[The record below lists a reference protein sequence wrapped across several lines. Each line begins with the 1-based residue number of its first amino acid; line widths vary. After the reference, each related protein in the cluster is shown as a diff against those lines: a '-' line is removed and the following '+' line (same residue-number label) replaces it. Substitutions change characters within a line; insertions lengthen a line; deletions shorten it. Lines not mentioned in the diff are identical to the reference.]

1 MVSPFNNEITQPS
14 HPLGKSLIMKK
25 IAIATATRAEYGIL
39 KPLIDLVHQDPDFE
53 LHLFVTGAHLSFNHG
68 RTLEQI
74 EADGFPIAKKI
85 EILLSSD
92 TAVAVSKAMGLAQ
105 FSFAEAFEELKP
117 DVVVI
122 LGDRYEML
130 AIASVSL
137 MFNIPIVHLHGGELT
152 FGAIDDSIRHA
163 ITKMSSLHF
172 TSTEIYRRR
181 VIQMGESP
189 GSVFNTGALGLD
201 NINALKL
208 LSREELENSLECQF
222 KKKNFIITFHPE
234 TKGDAQVNQQLD
246 ELLNALDKQQETF
259 LLFTGANADT
269 NGSTINTVI
278 QQYVATHS
286 DKAAFFYSLGQ
297 LRYLSCLKHFDLM
310 MGNSSSGVIESPSF
324 KIPVVNIGDR
334 QKGRIMA
341 RNIINSEICS
351 EQISAAIDKCL
362 SVSFKESLK
371 EMASPYGDGK
381 SAQRILKV
389 LKSYSFPKQ
398 KEFFEVE

>member
-1 MVSPFNNEITQPS
+1 MR
-14 HPLGKSLIMKK
+14 K
-25 IAIATATRAEYGIL
+25 IAVVTGTRAEYGIL
-39 KPLIDLVHQDPDFE
+39 KPLIQLIHEDEQLKLE
-53 LHLFVTGAHLSFNHG
+53 LLVTGAHLSLSHG
-68 RTLEQI
+68 NTCRFI
-74 EADGFPIAKKI
+74 ESDGFPISRKI
-85 EILLSSD
+85 EILQASD
-92 TAVAVSKAMGLAQ
+92 SFVGVCKTMGLAQ
-105 FSFAEAFEELKP
+105 ISFAEVFEELKP
-117 DVVVI
+117 EMVII

-130 AIASVSL
+130 SVASTALIA
-137 MFNIPIVHLHGGELT
+137 NIPIVHLHGGELT

-189 GSVFNTGALGLD
+189 GAVFNTGALGLD

-208 LSREELENSLECQF
+208 LSREELENSLGCQF

-234 TKGDAQVNQQLD
+234 TKGDVQVNQQLD
-246 ELLNALDKQQETF
+246 ELLNVLDKQQETF

-269 NGSTINTVI
+269 NGSAINTVI

-371 EMASPYGDGK
+371 EMASPYGDGN